1 MQCTEKIERA
11 SSETKSEAVDIKSP
25 GKSEE
30 DGVSADWSRS
40 SPSKK
45 VGDGPELS
53 SDALHDMAAVLDRSA
68 GAGDQSLQEVRNS
81 TNKVTIYTISIYIHL
96 CNEHLEFDTNLGPR
110 QSPLCGLSL
119 VMASCESVGHSS
131 ECPRCCFAEVS
142 THGRFFI
149 ELYLWSF
156 IRLRHLDDFLDFDS
170 LRPFV

>member
-25 GKSEE
+25 VKSEE

-68 GAGDQSLQEVRNS
+68 GAGDQSLQEVGIKMTKNS
-81 TNKVTIYTISIYIHL
+81 SK
-96 CNEHLEFDTNLGPR
+96 
-110 QSPLCGLSL
+110 
-119 VMASCESVGHSS
+119 
-131 ECPRCCFAEVS
+131 
-142 THGRFFI
+142 
-149 ELYLWSF
+149 
-156 IRLRHLDDFLDFDS
+156 
-170 LRPFV
+170 

>member
-68 GAGDQSLQEVRNS
+68 GAGDQSLQEVRNREDTDTEQKHAS
-81 TNKVTIYTISIYIHL
+81 TNQLILYFSYNHL
-96 CNEHLEFDTNLGPR
+96 RNEHLEFDTNLG
-110 QSPLCGLSL
+110 LCGIPLLGPSL
-119 VMASCESVGHSS
+119 GLLCCLPIVIASCESVGHSS

-142 THGRFFI
+142 T
-149 ELYLWSF
+149 
-156 IRLRHLDDFLDFDS
+156 
-170 LRPFV
+170 

>member
-68 GAGDQSLQEVRNS
+68 GAGDQSLQEVGDRDDTTAQNS
-81 TNKVTIYTISIYIHL
+81 YYLLYFYYIHL
-96 CNEHLEFDTNLGPR
+96 CNEHLEFNTNLGLGGIPLLGPR
-110 QSPLCGLSL
+110 QSDLCGPLL
-119 VMASCESVGHSS
+119 VMASCKSIGHSS

-142 THGRFFI
+142 TRGRFLI
-149 ELYLWSF
+149 
-156 IRLRHLDDFLDFDS
+156 
-170 LRPFV
+170 